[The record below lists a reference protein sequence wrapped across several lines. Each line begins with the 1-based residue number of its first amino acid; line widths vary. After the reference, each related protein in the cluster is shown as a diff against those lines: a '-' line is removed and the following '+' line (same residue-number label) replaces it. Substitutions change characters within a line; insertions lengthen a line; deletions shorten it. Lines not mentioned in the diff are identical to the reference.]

1 MYEDDEDYSGESQ
14 STKLRTLKKRR
25 NFLLLTKKG
34 NTVTTKGLVVQF
46 AKATDFVIANDDFES
61 EEASEQNP
69 AVIVETDIH
78 GFSTEIGFTASKK
91 IGSSVYRNRAKRRLK
106 EAARTVLKNHP
117 KLFRREYK
125 YNVIARHAAL
135 DRDFESLVR
144 DLKYALHNVK

>member
-1 MYEDDEDYSGESQ
+1 MYEDDEDYSDEGA

-25 NFLLLTKKG
+25 DFLLLTKKG

-46 AKATDFVIANDDFES
+46 ARSGDFVIANDD
-61 EEASEQNP
+61 
-69 AVIVETDIH
+69 VETEISEKKPANDIH

-91 IGSSVYRNRAKRRLK
+91 IGSSVYRSRAKRRLK
-106 EAARTVLKNHP
+106 EAARKVLKNHP
-117 KLFRREYK
+117 KLFKNEYK

-135 DRDFESLVR
+135 ERDFDSLVR